1 MMSDLLRN
9 DLEMKPRPLRR
20 RGERQH
26 TRKLWWTA
34 ALLGSRRSRGVR
46 ISRFARRGADVRFN
60 TRSYLQRSAIKV
72 SYSRNTKSA
81 SWAAHGRYLARE
93 GAQQKGVKGFGFDAG
108 RDDLDLARMAKAWQE
123 AGDQH
128 MFRIIVSPEN
138 GTEIDLREHAH
149 MLMAQME
156 RDLGTRLEWAAIDHH
171 NTDNP
176 HVHILLRGRDETG
189 LPLRIDPDYIK
200 SGIRERSA
208 EIASRELGLRTERDI
223 LHARGRAVERIQ
235 FTEIDRTLI
244 RCANDSGLLAFE
256 GKQPRGAAQKARR
269 AQDIA
274 RLAFLERFGLA
285 FKVDS
290 LLWGLSP
297 DLQKNLRQQQLAT
310 DIIKSRARHN
320 DQILDQR
327 APIRLTRIEGG
338 QQITGRVV
346 GTGLENEGTDRRYIL
361 LEGTDGRLHYIRQTA
376 AMTRARGE
384 DRLRV
389 GETVTL
395 SGGEFEKNGKRLY
408 YVRIQDHNKGR
419 TR

>member
-1 MMSDLLRN
+1 MSDLLRD

-20 RGERQH
+20 RGDRPH

-34 ALLGSRRSRGVR
+34 ASLGSRRSRGVR
-46 ISRFARRGADVRFN
+46 ISRFARRGTDVRLN
-60 TRSYLQRSAIKV
+60 TRSYLQRSAVKV

-81 SWAAHGRYLARE
+81 SWTAHGRYLARE
-93 GAQQKGVKGFGFDAG
+93 GAQQKAAKGHGFDAA
-108 RDDLDLARMAKAWQE
+108 RDDINLPQTAKTWQE
-123 AGDQH
+123 AGDQL

-138 GTEIDLREHAH
+138 GTAIDLREHARA
-149 MLMAQME
+149 LMAQME

-189 LPLRIDPDYIK
+189 LPLRIDADYIK

-208 EIASRELGLRTERDI
+208 EIASRELGLRSERDI
-223 LHARGRAVERIQ
+223 VDARGRAVERTQ
-235 FTEIDRTLI
+235 FTEIDRALL
-244 RCANDSGLLAFE
+244 RRANGSGLVAFD
-256 GKQPRGAAQKARR
+256 GKQPKSAAQRMRR

-274 RLAFLERFGLA
+274 RLSFLEREGLA

-290 LLWGLSP
+290 IRWQLSP
-297 DLQKNLRQQQLAT
+297 DLEKTLREQQLAT
-310 DIIKSRARHN
+310 DIIKSRARHS
-320 DQILDQR
+320 DQILDRR
-327 APIRLTRIEGG
+327 APIRLTTIEPG

-346 GTGLENEGTDRRYIL
+346 GTGLENEATDRRYLL
-361 LEGTDGRLHYIRQTA
+361 LEGGDGQLHYIRQTA
-376 AMTRARGE
+376 AMIRARGE
-384 DRLRV
+384 ERLKV

-395 SGGEFEKNGKRLY
+395 AGGEFEKNGKRLR
-408 YVRIQDHNKGR
+408 YVHIQDHNKGR

>member
-1 MMSDLLRN
+1 MSNLLRD

-20 RGERQH
+20 RGDRQH

-34 ALLGSRRSRGVR
+34 ASLGFRRSRGVK
-46 ISRFARRGADVRFN
+46 ISRFARRGTDVRLN
-60 TRSYLQRSAIKV
+60 TRSYLQRSAVKV

-93 GAQQKGVKGFGFDAG
+93 GAQQKGAKGLGFDAG
-108 RDDLDLARMAKAWQE
+108 RDDLELPQIAKTWQE
-123 AGDQH
+123 AGDQL

-138 GTEIDLREHAH
+138 GTEIDLREHART
-149 MLMAQME
+149 LMAQME
-156 RDLGTRLEWAAIDHH
+156 RDLGTHLEWVAIDHH

-189 LPLRIDPDYIK
+189 QPLRIDADYIK

-223 LHARGRAVERIQ
+223 VDARGRAVERTQ
-235 FTEIDRTLI
+235 FTEIDRALL
-244 RCANDSGLLAFE
+244 RRANGSGLVAFD
-256 GKQPRGAAQKARR
+256 GKQPKGAAQRTRR
-269 AQDIA
+269 AQDLA
-274 RLAFLERFGLA
+274 RLAFLEREGLA

-290 LLWGLSP
+290 ISWQLSP
-297 DLQKNLRQQQLAT
+297 DLEKALREQQLAT
-310 DIIKSRARHN
+310 DIIKSRARHS
-320 DQILDQR
+320 DQIFDRR
-327 APIRLTRIEGG
+327 APIRLTTIEPG

-346 GTGLENEGTDRRYIL
+346 GTGLENEGTDRRYLL
-361 LEGTDGRLHYIRQTA
+361 LEGDDGQLHYIRQTA
-376 AMTRARGE
+376 AMIRARGE
-384 DRLRV
+384 DRLKV

-395 SGGEFEKNGKRLY
+395 AGGEFEKNGKRLR
-408 YVRIQDHNKGR
+408 YVHIQDHNKGR

>member
-1 MMSDLLRN
+1 MSNLLRN

-20 RGERQH
+20 RGERLH
-26 TRKLWWTA
+26 RLKLWWTA
-34 ALLGSRRSRGVR
+34 ASLGSRRSRGVR
-46 ISRFARRGADVRFN
+46 ISRFARRGTDVRLN
-60 TRSYLQRSAIKV
+60 TRSYLQRSAVKV

-93 GAQQKGVKGFGFDAG
+93 GAQQKGAKGLGFDAD
-108 RDDLDLARMAKAWQE
+108 RDDINLPQTAKTWQE
-123 AGDQH
+123 AGDLL

-138 GTEIDLREHAH
+138 GTEIDLREHARP
-149 MLMAQME
+149 LMAQME

-189 LPLRIDPDYIK
+189 QPLRIDAHYIK

-208 EIASRELGLRTERDI
+208 EIASRELGLRSERDI
-223 LHARGRAVERIQ
+223 VDARGRAVGRMQ
-235 FTEIDRTLI
+235 FTEIDRALI
-244 RCANDSGLLAFE
+244 RSATDSGLVAFD
-256 GKQPRGAAQKARR
+256 GKQPKGAAQRTRR

-274 RLAFLERFGLA
+274 RLSFLEREGLA

-290 LLWGLSP
+290 LTWELSP
-297 DLQKNLRQQQLAT
+297 DLEKALREQQLST
-310 DIIKSRARHN
+310 DIIKSRARHS
-320 DQILDQR
+320 DQILHRR
-327 APIRLTRIEGG
+327 APIRLTKIEPG

-346 GTGLENEGTDRRYIL
+346 GTGLENEATDQRYIL
-361 LEGTDGRLHYIRQTA
+361 LEGTDGQLHYIRQTA
-376 AMTRARGE
+376 AMIRARGE

-395 SGGEFEKNGKRLY
+395 SGGEFEKDGKRLR
-408 YVRIQDHNKGR
+408 YVRIKDHSKGR

>member
-1 MMSDLLRN
+1 
-9 DLEMKPRPLRR
+9 
-20 RGERQH
+20 
-26 TRKLWWTA
+26 
-34 ALLGSRRSRGVR
+34 
-46 ISRFARRGADVRFN
+46 
-60 TRSYLQRSAIKV
+60 
-72 SYSRNTKSA
+72 
-81 SWAAHGRYLARE
+81 
-93 GAQQKGVKGFGFDAG
+93 
-108 RDDLDLARMAKAWQE
+108 
-123 AGDQH
+123 
-128 MFRIIVSPEN
+128 
-138 GTEIDLREHAH
+138 
-149 MLMAQME
+149 
-156 RDLGTRLEWAAIDHH
+156 
-171 NTDNP
+171 
-176 HVHILLRGRDETG
+176 
-189 LPLRIDPDYIK
+189 
-200 SGIRERSA
+200 
-208 EIASRELGLRTERDI
+208 
-223 LHARGRAVERIQ
+223 
-235 FTEIDRTLI
+235 
-244 RCANDSGLLAFE
+244 
-256 GKQPRGAAQKARR
+256 
-269 AQDIA
+269 
-274 RLAFLERFGLA
+274 
-285 FKVDS
+285 
-290 LLWGLSP
+290 LSP